1 MSKRKIKT
9 DPSSSSSSSSAD
21 GSQMVSV
28 PPGANIVWQ
37 LEGSTKKTWLSYLDE
52 VQDALTSAAVSGR
65 KAVNLVAGR
74 TALVADIHNLSQ
86 LSKGGEKRMR
96 GLVKSGQDLY
106 SWEVETGG
114 VWQPIMVGHA
124 VKLEEVREISNNVT
138 VASVSYDLVNMK
150 READSAPIRREG
162 ILPRKIVKS
171 AATFNIKLA
180 EDQDEE
186 EEEEPKVK
194 KSKVKKSAKTDTEE
208 EEEEAKK
215 KPVMKSFIKKG
226 LAPVD
231 PEFQESSSYRV
242 FCEGRN
248 IWDVMLN
255 QTNIQNNN
263 NKFYLIQLLQNE
275 EDGSFAVWMRW
286 GRVGYKGQ
294 THASKFGAWN
304 LEGAKSEFAKKFY
317 DKTRNHWNLREEFVK
332 VNGKYDLV
340 KMDYSN
346 TDTNTTTGIDEVDTK
361 PEPKSSTVKDEP
373 AESKLPSSVQ
383 DLISLICNIQ
393 VMEETVTEMEYDT
406 KKSPLGKITVEQI
419 RAGYNALKQ
428 ISECLEKGKPKSKEH
443 LEACNQFYTR
453 IPHEFGFRKPPLIE
467 TQQQVKKKLELL
479 ETLSDIQ
486 VALKI
491 LSSGEDG
498 LNPIDRKYEQ
508 LQVDITPVAKSS
520 ERWKKIEESIS
531 STHASTHQLYTM
543 EVVDLFSLDKEAET
557 KKFKD
562 LGNTRLLYH
571 GSRLSNWAGIL
582 SQGLKI
588 APPEAPATGYMFG
601 KGEDMT
607 ENIFIII

>member
-1 MSKRKIKT
+1 MRMSKRKIKT

-124 VKLEEVREISNNVT
+124 VKLEEVREISNNIT

-150 READSAPIRREG
+150 RETDNAPIRRER

-263 NKFYLIQLLQNE
+263 NKFYLIQLLQNDQ
-275 EDGSFAVWMRW
+275 DGSFAVWMR
-286 GRVGYKGQ
+286 Y
-294 THASKFGAWN
+294 
-304 LEGAKSEFAKKFY
+304 
-317 DKTRNHWNLREEFVK
+317 
-332 VNGKYDLV
+332 
-340 KMDYSN
+340 
-346 TDTNTTTGIDEVDTK
+346 
-361 PEPKSSTVKDEP
+361 
-373 AESKLPSSVQ
+373 
-383 DLISLICNIQ
+383 
-393 VMEETVTEMEYDT
+393 
-406 KKSPLGKITVEQI
+406 
-419 RAGYNALKQ
+419 
-428 ISECLEKGKPKSKEH
+428 
-443 LEACNQFYTR
+443 
-453 IPHEFGFRKPPLIE
+453 
-467 TQQQVKKKLELL
+467 
-479 ETLSDIQ
+479 
-486 VALKI
+486 
-491 LSSGEDG
+491 
-498 LNPIDRKYEQ
+498 
-508 LQVDITPVAKSS
+508 
-520 ERWKKIEESIS
+520 
-531 STHASTHQLYTM
+531 
-543 EVVDLFSLDKEAET
+543 VVS
-557 KKFKD
+557 
-562 LGNTRLLYH
+562 
-571 GSRLSNWAGIL
+571 
-582 SQGLKI
+582 
-588 APPEAPATGYMFG
+588 
-601 KGEDMT
+601 
-607 ENIFIII
+607 